1 MIISV
6 GYRVKSQR
14 GVLFRQWA
22 TKVLDQYLTERYVI
36 NIKTLKRENE
46 KLKKIYD
53 MVNVVHRISLERD
66 VANHEIKNLLSVV
79 KDYE

>member
-22 TKVLDQYLTERYVI
+22 TKVLDQYLTEGYVI

-46 KLKKIYD
+46 KLKKI
-53 MVNVVHRISLERD
+53 L
-66 VANHEIKNLLSVV
+66 
-79 KDYE
+79 

>member
-46 KLKKIYD
+46 KLKKI
-53 MVNVVHRISLERD
+53 L
-66 VANHEIKNLLSVV
+66 
-79 KDYE
+79 